1 MTINNKKIITPL
13 EINYN
18 NKNKQYKSISYIIMT
33 EEMENNI
40 HEINNIQYFLDV
52 TYYTTPPTKN
62 KNKLFVILSFNK
74 NRFCTLLFN
83 LSLNFFFNRE

>member
-1 MTINNKKIITPL
+1 
-13 EINYN
+13 
-18 NKNKQYKSISYIIMT
+18 MT

-62 KNKLFVILSFNK
+62 KYKLFVILSFNK
-74 NRFCTLLFN
+74 N
-83 LSLNFFFNRE
+83 